1 MSEGDAVPGNA
12 IPEKPGRLRR
22 RRRTRPPRSERR
34 RAVFLLPNL
43 VTTVALLLGFW
54 SITQSIQGHWDRAA
68 WGIVLAGIAD
78 MMDGRIARATRS
90 TSKFGVEYDS
100 LADLV
105 SFGMAPALLV
115 YNWALAP
122 MGQRGW
128 IIASLFAICAALR
141 LARFN
146 VQQNVEE
153 RDRYQGLPS
162 TFAGGMMAVIVWFVG
177 WLGWEPPFSS
187 AFGLL
192 ITLSFVSLA
201 LLMVSTV
208 PYPSTKALP
217 VTGRNAFPTL
227 VGIVLGI
234 VLVLLYGDPAFF
246 AIGATYVIAGPL
258 LWLLERRR
266 PRAAT
271 PAHPEEPS
279 DV

>member
-1 MSEGDAVPGNA
+1 MAKGN
-12 IPEKPGRLRR
+12 KRGRGIY
-22 RRRTRPPRSERR
+22 
-34 RAVFLLPNL
+34 LLPNL
-43 VTTVALLLGFW
+43 LTTASLLLGFW
-54 SITQSIQGHWDRAA
+54 SIIQSLQGHWDRAG

-78 MMDGRIARATRS
+78 VKDGRVALVTHTTTR
-90 TSKFGVEYDS
+90 FGVEYDS

-105 SFGMAPALLV
+105 SFGVAPAILV
-115 YNWALAP
+115 FSWGALAP
-122 MGQRGW
+122 LGPRAW
-128 IIASLFAICAALR
+128 IVAALFTVCAALR

-234 VLVLLYGDPAFF
+234 VLLLLYGDPAFF